1 MRSAWLRRLEV
12 LSVDP
17 AGNADI
23 FRRMFVQDDV
33 DNLGIGPDR
42 VVRDLDDVPNQLFA
56 TLMREAGFDVAFDK
70 RHGDPPTSSI

>member
-1 MRSAWLRRLEV
+1 VRSAWLRRLEV

-33 DNLGIGPDR
+33 DNLRIGPDR
-42 VVRDLDDVPNQLFA
+42 VVRDLDDVPKELFT
-56 TLMREAGFDVAFDK
+56 TLKRQTCLDVAFDK
-70 RHGDPPTSSI
+70 RHDISPGIPI